1 LVDTKRHRV
10 SLSPLGRATW
20 LVSSCLAT
28 VAASALISP
37 AWATSG
43 DDVLEELQTLRQA
56 VAEQQ
61 RLIESQQRM
70 IEELSRQNRELM
82 ARVDQQTERL
92 SVVEQAVVPGSTLQG
107 FSGAGPSVGL
117 APPGDPAR
125 TPEFDLSRPGR
136 SLINQLPQV
145 GQAPPQTPPPAPPD
159 APAQPGTQ
167 PQPGDASQTSPVGED
182 DTPERPEVEVISGEG
197 GVLTPAGQISLEPR
211 FEFTNTSRN
220 VFLFRGVEI
229 VDAILIGLIEASDSS
244 RDLLQVGLTARLGVT
259 DRLEV
264 ETTVPFVY
272 REDRLQQTF
281 NIQGQDI
288 ADETILDGYG
298 LGDIEFAAHYQVN
311 DGTGGWPFFIANL
324 RVKPATGTGPFDVER
339 AADGVATE
347 LATGSGFLAIEPSV
361 TAIYPSSPLV
371 FFGNLGY
378 LYNMPEDIDQTF
390 GETRIGRVDPGDSIS
405 ASVGVAFS
413 VNPQASLSFGY
424 KHNYVFGTT
433 TEINNFTTETPTE
446 HVGALLLG
454 GSYQISESTSINLT
468 VEAGVTEAAPDV
480 RVLFR
485 VPIRF
490 GGIF

>member
-1 LVDTKRHRV
+1 M
-10 SLSPLGRATW
+10 
-20 LVSSCLAT
+20 SSCLAT
-28 VAASALISP
+28 VAASAFISP

-43 DDVLEELQTLRQA
+43 EDFLQELQTLRQA

-61 RLIESQQRM
+61 RLIEAQQQM
-70 IEELSRQNRELM
+70 IEELSRQNEDLM
-82 ARVDQQTERL
+82 ARVEQQTERL
-92 SVVEQAVVPGSTLQG
+92 SVVEQAVIPGSTLEG
-107 FSGAGPSVGL
+107 FSGAGPSIGVAQPAG
-117 APPGDPAR
+117 PGRALD
-125 TPEFDLSRPGR
+125 FDLSRPGR

-145 GQAPPQTPPPAPPD
+145 GQAPAQTPPAQTP
-159 APAQPGTQ
+159 PAQTPAAQSQPGAQ
-167 PQPGDASQTSPVGED
+167 PQPGDPGRSSPAGEEAD
-182 DTPERPEVEVISGEG
+182 GPERPEVEVISGEG

-244 RDLLQVGLTARLGVT
+244 RDLLQVGLTARLGLT

-281 NIQGQDI
+281 NVQGQDV
-288 ADETILDGYG
+288 ADETILDGSG
-298 LGDIEFAAHYQVN
+298 LGDIEFAAHYQIN
-311 DGTGGWPFFIANL
+311 DGRGGWPFFIANL
-324 RVKPATGTGPFDVER
+324 RIKPDTGTGPFDVER
-339 AADGVATE
+339 AEDGVATE
-347 LATGSGFLAIEPSV
+347 LATGSGFFAIEPSV

-378 LYNMPEDIDQTF
+378 LYNMAEDIDEQF

-424 KHNYVFGTT
+424 KHNYLWGTS
-433 TEINNFTTETPTE
+433 TEINDFTTETPTE

-454 GSYQISESTSINLT
+454 GSYRISESTSVNLT
-468 VEAGVTEAAPDV
+468 IEAGVTEAAPDV

-490 GGIF
+490 GAIF